1 MEFFLILSEIVC
13 CVYNFLWSQR
23 CLSHRSST
31 VFLFLHKKMLGQIKK
46 IDLSKWPTYI
56 IFFSTFE
63 NTRHRSFLIHLRIIL
78 TKLWSNPHMYG
89 ILIYLQRKLV
99 NYNLLIL
106 FETENLHFKNFL
118 YWVLP
123 FCYGKH
129 TKYPR
134 MYPTGKMKK
143 KNKNW
148 NAAQAHLFIYFFF
161 FFSFFKK
168 KSVWESK
175 GFFVLALCA
184 FIEYPK
190 TCFFFEK

>member
-1 MEFFLILSEIVC
+1 
-13 CVYNFLWSQR
+13 
-23 CLSHRSST
+23 
-31 VFLFLHKKMLGQIKK
+31 
-46 IDLSKWPTYI
+46 
-56 IFFSTFE
+56 
-63 NTRHRSFLIHLRIIL
+63 
-78 TKLWSNPHMYG
+78 MYG

-143 KNKNW
+143 KKKKLKRCPS
-148 NAAQAHLFIYFFF
+148 ASIYLFILFLFL
-161 FFSFFKK
+161 FSKK
-168 KSVWESK
+168 KVSENLKAFLFWPY
-175 GFFVLALCA
+175 VLLLSTQKRV
-184 FIEYPK
+184 F
-190 TCFFFEK
+190 FFFEK